1 MVVSNF
7 NVCILKN
14 ILVVSSLKNN
24 LISGSS
30 SLINLEK
37 DLMSKLSNHA
47 SKMSPKKSR
56 VIIKQ

>member
-7 NVCILKN
+7 YVYILKN
-14 ILVVSSLKNN
+14 VLVASSLKNN

-37 DLMSKLSNHA
+37 DLMSKLSNHVL
-47 SKMSPKKSR
+47 KMSSKKWR

>member
-7 NVCILKN
+7 NVYNLKN

>member
-7 NVCILKN
+7 NVYILKN

-37 DLMSKLSNHA
+37 DLMSKLSNHV
-47 SKMSPKKSR
+47 SKMSPKNR
-56 VIIKQ
+56 E

>member
-7 NVCILKN
+7 YVYILKN
-14 ILVVSSLKNN
+14 ILVASSLKNN

-37 DLMSKLSNHA
+37 DLMSKLSNHVL
-47 SKMSPKKSR
+47 KMSSKKWR

>member
-7 NVCILKN
+7 NVYILKN

-37 DLMSKLSNHA
+37 DLMSKLSSHV
-47 SKMSPKKSR
+47 SKMSPKNR
-56 VIIKQ
+56 E

>member
-7 NVCILKN
+7 NVYILKN

-56 VIIKQ
+56 IIIKQ

>member
-7 NVCILKN
+7 NVYILKN

>member
-7 NVCILKN
+7 YVYILKN

-37 DLMSKLSNHA
+37 DLMSKLSNHV